1 MKKILFV
8 IALVITMGFGAKA
21 QIGFGL
27 TDAFFNDWAQSD
39 LMRDITLISLPE
51 SHGLEYDQSAAPLG
65 SGLFIL
71 GALGAGY
78 AVARR
83 KREK

>member
-1 MKKILFV
+1 MKKILLA
-8 IALVITMGFGAKA
+8 IALVLTMGFGAKA
-21 QIGFGL
+21 QIGL

-39 LMRDITLISLPE
+39 LMRDITLISLPDQ
-51 SHGLEYDQSAAPLG
+51 HGLNTDVPGAPLG

-83 KREK
+83 KRD

>member
-1 MKKILFV
+1 MKKILLA
-8 IALVITMGFGAKA
+8 IALVITMSFGAKA
-21 QIGFGL
+21 QFFGMS
-27 TDAFFNDWAQSD
+27 DGFFNDWGTSD
-39 LMRDITLISLPE
+39 AIRSGVLVGLPTV
-51 SHGLEYDQSAAPLG
+51 HGLDVDQSAPLG

-83 KREK
+83 KRK

>member
-8 IALVITMGFGAKA
+8 IALVITMSLGAKA
-21 QIGFGL
+21 QIGL

-39 LMRDITLISLPE
+39 LMRDITLVNLPNE
-51 SHGLEYDQSAAPLG
+51 HGLTTDVPGAPLG

-71 GALGAGY
+71 GALRPGY
-78 AVARR
+78 ALARR
-83 KREK
+83 KRD

>member
-8 IALVITMGFGAKA
+8 IALVIAMGFGAKA
-21 QIGFGL
+21 QIGL

-39 LMRDITLISLPE
+39 LMRDITIISLPDQ
-51 SHGLEYDQSAAPLG
+51 HGLNTDVSGAPLG

-83 KREK
+83 RKK

>member
-1 MKKILFV
+1 MKKILLAT
-8 IALVITMGFGAKA
+8 ALVLTMGFGAKA
-21 QIGFGL
+21 QYGNM
-27 TDAFFNDWAQSD
+27 DAYIANWGDSERSFEETF
-39 LMRDITLISLPE
+39 SLAFPT
-51 SHGLEYDQSAAPLG
+51 SHGLVENGTAPLG

-83 KREK
+83 KRK